1 MRDDNGNKSISFCG
15 TRSPS
20 IDYSHNLL
28 HTALFIYYYCC
39 CCLLLINKK
48 RLFIFNCDKESK
60 SIYLQFI
67 ILTLYTEFGVILN
80 VIKVNVSQSLA
91 NRCMK
96 WLERC
101 GKCL

>member
-28 HTALFIYYYCC
+28 HTALFIYYC

-48 RLFIFNCDKESK
+48 NGFSSSIVIK
-60 SIYLQFI
+60 SRSLYIYNLY

-91 NRCMK
+91 NRCTK